1 VVGIR
6 VSLGISLGIGLP
18 LLASKVEEGSDLVDS
33 AVGQSNGVDR
43 MVGNGQWGMVGDGQ
57 WGMVGDGQWGVVVGK
72 WGVVDDRGNVMEDRV
87 GDHLVAHLSGHLNDR
102 LDKRGVGDSV
112 GHREDGSDRGH
123 MVDKRLNCVGE
134 DRGRVGDD
142 GVCENRGRVGEK
154 RGRVGSDGVCEKRG
168 GVGGYWEGEGMGVCG
183 MG

>member
-1 VVGIR
+1 LLKCYIFKSWIVYH
-6 VSLGISLGIGLP
+6 LGIGLP
-18 LLASKVEEGSDLVDS
+18 LLASEVEEGSDLVDS

-43 MVGNGQWGMVGDGQ
+43 MVGNGQWG
-57 WGMVGDGQWGVVVGK
+57 VVVGK
-72 WGVVDDRGNVMEDRV
+72 GGVVDDRGNVMEDRV
-87 GDHLVAHLSGHLNDR
+87 GDHLVTHLSGQLDDR

-123 MVDKRLNCVGE
+123 MVDKRLNCVGK

-142 GVCENRGRVGEK
+142 GVCKNRGRVCENRGRV
-154 RGRVGSDGVCEKRG
+154 CEKRG
-168 GVGGYWEGEGMGVCG
+168 VVGGYWEGEGMGICG